1 MALIPII
8 VANRVDF
15 VRQSVRYLLAPL
27 ILTWRHRCKA
37 RILDII
43 YLLKLQVRLS
53 EQCRVGNFK
62 FLEAQKFRKRD
73 HNECILETGRNSITK
88 CGVIIVSCTSD
99 RWVSFMPE

>member
-53 EQCRVGNFK
+53 EQCWVGNLSIRAQNFDSK
-62 FLEAQKFRKRD
+62 AVLESIVWKRVKQTND
-73 HNECILETGRNSITK
+73 E
-88 CGVIIVSCTSD
+88 
-99 RWVSFMPE
+99 

>member
-15 VRQSVRYLLAPL
+15 VRQSVRYLVAPI

-53 EQCRVGNFK
+53 ESA
-62 FLEAQKFRKRD
+62 ES
-73 HNECILETGRNSITK
+73 EI
-88 CGVIIVSCTSD
+88 
-99 RWVSFMPE
+99 